1 MQISWKN
8 LKAAL
13 GELVTSKQ
21 LSEDSAKLIADS
33 ATNDVT
39 AETVTTLEP
48 VAAAVPATPEPVAVA
63 VSAPAPTPAPAPAVP
78 VAAVT
83 AADADELAKLRAENA
98 ALKAKVTPGLAAAVP
113 TDDATQ
119 TATTPQ
125 NAQAENS
132 HYARLKRVK
141 EKYTRFGLTAEI
153 DLGEPAE

>member
-63 VSAPAPTPAPAPAVP
+63 VPAPAPTPAPAVP
-78 VAAVT
+78 VAAVP

-119 TATTPQ
+119 TATTPKV
-125 NAQAENS
+125 AQAENS

>member
-21 LSEDSAKLIADS
+21 LSEDSANLIADS

-48 VAAAVPATPEPVAVA
+48 VAAAVPATHEPVAVA
-63 VSAPAPTPAPAPAVP
+63 VPAPAPTPAPAPAVP
-78 VAAVT
+78 

-119 TATTPQ
+119 TATTPK

-132 HYARLKRVK
+132 HYARLKRIK

>member
-21 LSEDSAKLIADS
+21 LSEDSANLIADS

-63 VSAPAPTPAPAPAVP
+63 VPAPAPTPAPAPAVP
-78 VAAVT
+78 

-119 TATTPQ
+119 TATTPK

-132 HYARLKRVK
+132 HYARLKRIK

>member
-63 VSAPAPTPAPAPAVP
+63 VPAPTPAPAPAVP
-78 VAAVT
+78 VAAVP